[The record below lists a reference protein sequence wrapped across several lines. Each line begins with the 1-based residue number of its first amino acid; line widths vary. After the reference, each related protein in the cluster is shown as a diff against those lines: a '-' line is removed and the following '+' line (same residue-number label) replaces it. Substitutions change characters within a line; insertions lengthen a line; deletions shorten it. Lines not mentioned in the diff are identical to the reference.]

1 MHPPPEAKNLKPK
14 TYNLKPNKMA
24 RNLINRYVWLVDTIS
39 RYGRISLK
47 DLNAAWLRSDI
58 SEGKPLARRTFF
70 HYRDGVQEMFDINIM
85 CDKSTFEY
93 YIDNPGGESN
103 ARLLSWLVDSVSMSG
118 TLSNAHDVSGRIML
132 ENVPSARQ
140 HLPVIIDALKQNRRI
155 AFSYKS
161 YTRSRPTDGIVLE
174 PYFVKIF
181 KQLWYV
187 IGLNVKDGVIKTYA
201 LDRISQLNLLQDTFV
216 MPDDI
221 NPSEFFKD
229 CFGIITNQNTPKRIV
244 LRVEPTQAKYFRAL
258 PLHSSQQ
265 EEVHDQYSIFT
276 YQMRITYDL
285 KEELMSHGAS
295 IEVLEPKELQ
305 ALIRT
310 ELEQALN
317 NYK

>member
-1 MHPPPEAKNLKPK
+1 
-14 TYNLKPNKMA
+14 MA

-39 RYGRISLK
+39 RYGRITLK

-70 HYRDGVQEMFDINIM
+70 HYRDGVEEMFDINIK
-85 CDKSTFEY
+85 CDKATFEY
-93 YIDNPGGESN
+93 YIDDKDGEDN
-103 ARLLSWLVDSVSMSG
+103 ARLRSWLVDSVSMSG
-118 TLSNAHDVSGRIML
+118 TLSNARDISSRIML
-132 ENVPSARQ
+132 ENVPSARE
-140 HLPVIIDALKQNRRI
+140 HLPVVIDALKQNRRI
-155 AFSYKS
+155 RFSYKS
-161 YTRSRPTDGIVLE
+161 YTRALPTDGIVLE

-187 IGLNVKDGVIKTYA
+187 IGLNVKDGLIKTYA
-201 LDRISQLNLLQDTFV
+201 LDRMSKLNLLQDVFD
-216 MPDDI
+216 MPENV

-229 CFGIITNQNTPKRIV
+229 CFGIITNQNSAKRIV

-276 YQMRITYDL
+276 YKMRITYDL

-295 IEVLEPKELQ
+295 IEVLEPQELKTLILTELQ
-305 ALIRT
+305 
-310 ELEQALN
+310 QALN

>member
-1 MHPPPEAKNLKPK
+1 
-14 TYNLKPNKMA
+14 MA

-39 RYGRISLK
+39 RYGRITLK
-47 DLNAAWLRSDI
+47 DLNDAWLRSDI

-70 HYRDGVQEMFDINIM
+70 HYRDGVEEMFDINIQ

-93 YIDNPGGESN
+93 YIDDSGGENN
-103 ARLLSWLVDSVSMSG
+103 ARLRSWLVDSVSMSG
-118 TLSNAHDVSGRIML
+118 TLSNAHDISSRIML
-132 ENVPSARQ
+132 ENVPSARE

-155 AFSYKS
+155 RFSYKS
-161 YTRSRPTDGIVLE
+161 YTRARTTDGTILE

-187 IGLNVKDGVIKTYA
+187 IGLNVNDGQIKTYS
-201 LDRISQLNLLQDTFV
+201 LDRMSSLNLLQDTFV
-216 MPDDI
+216 LPDNI

-229 CFGIITNQNTPKRIV
+229 CFGIITNQNSAKRIV

-265 EEVHDQYSIFT
+265 EEIHDNYSIFT
-276 YQMRITYDL
+276 YKMRITYDL

-295 IEVLEPKELQ
+295 IEVLEPKELKT
-305 ALIRT
+305 LIRT

-317 NYK
+317 NYQ

>member
-1 MHPPPEAKNLKPK
+1 
-14 TYNLKPNKMA
+14 MA

-39 RYGRISLK
+39 RYGRITLK

-70 HYRDGVQEMFDINIM
+70 HYRDGVEEMFDINIK
-85 CDKSTFEY
+85 CDKATFEY
-93 YIDNPGGESN
+93 YIDDKDGEDN
-103 ARLLSWLVDSVSMSG
+103 ARLRSWLVDSVSMSG
-118 TLSNAHDVSGRIML
+118 TLSNARDISSRIML
-132 ENVPSARQ
+132 ENVPSARE
-140 HLPVIIDALKQNRRI
+140 HLPVVIDALKQNRRI
-155 AFSYKS
+155 RFSYKS
-161 YTRSRPTDGIVLE
+161 YTRALPTDGIVLE

-187 IGLNVKDGVIKTYA
+187 IGLNVKDGQIKTYS
-201 LDRISQLNLLQDTFV
+201 LDRMSNLNLLQDLFD
-216 MPDDI
+216 MPENV

-229 CFGIITNQNTPKRIV
+229 CFGIITNQNSAKRIV

-265 EEVHDQYSIFT
+265 EEVHDNYSIFT
-276 YQMRITYDL
+276 YKMRITYDL

-295 IEVLEPKELQ
+295 IEVMEPQELKTLILTELQ
-305 ALIRT
+305 
-310 ELEQALN
+310 QALN

>member
-118 TLSNAHDVSGRIML
+118 TLSNAHDVSGRI
-132 ENVPSARQ
+132 
-140 HLPVIIDALKQNRRI
+140 
-155 AFSYKS
+155 
-161 YTRSRPTDGIVLE
+161 VLE

-187 IGLNVKDGVIKTYA
+187 IGFNVKDGVIKTYA

-305 ALIRT
+305 TLIRT

>member
-1 MHPPPEAKNLKPK
+1 
-14 TYNLKPNKMA
+14 MA

-39 RYGRISLK
+39 RYGRITLK
-47 DLNAAWLRSDI
+47 DLNAAWLRSEI

-70 HYRDGVQEMFDINIM
+70 HYRDGVEEMFDININ
-85 CDKSTFEY
+85 CDKATFEY
-93 YIDNPGGESN
+93 YIDDKDGEDN
-103 ARLLSWLVDSVSMSG
+103 ARLRSWLVDSVSMSG
-118 TLSNAHDVSGRIML
+118 TLSNARDISSRIML
-132 ENVPSARQ
+132 ENVPSARE
-140 HLPVIIDALKQNRRI
+140 HLPVVIDALKQNRRI
-155 AFSYKS
+155 RFSYKS
-161 YTRSRPTDGIVLE
+161 YTRALPTDGIVLE

-187 IGLNVKDGVIKTYA
+187 IGLNVKDGQIKTYS
-201 LDRISQLNLLQDTFV
+201 LDRMSNLNLLQDLFD
-216 MPDDI
+216 MPENV

-229 CFGIITNQNTPKRIV
+229 CFGIITNQNSAKRIV

-265 EEVHDQYSIFT
+265 EEVHDNYSIFT
-276 YQMRITYDL
+276 YRMRITYDL

-295 IEVLEPKELQ
+295 IEVLEPQELKT
-305 ALIRT
+305 LIRT

>member
-1 MHPPPEAKNLKPK
+1 
-14 TYNLKPNKMA
+14 MA

-39 RYGRISLK
+39 RYGRITLK
-47 DLNAAWLRSDI
+47 DLNAAWLRSEI

-70 HYRDGVQEMFDINIM
+70 HYRDGVEEMFDINIK
-85 CDKSTFEY
+85 CDKATFEY
-93 YIDNPGGESN
+93 YIDDKDGEDN
-103 ARLLSWLVDSVSMSG
+103 ARLRSWLVDSVSMSG
-118 TLSNAHDVSGRIML
+118 TLSNARDISSRIML
-132 ENVPSARQ
+132 ENVPSARE
-140 HLPVIIDALKQNRRI
+140 HLPVVIDALKQNRRI
-155 AFSYKS
+155 RFSYKS
-161 YTRSRPTDGIVLE
+161 YTRALPTDGIVLE

-187 IGLNVKDGVIKTYA
+187 IGLNVKDGQIKTYS
-201 LDRISQLNLLQDTFV
+201 LDRMSNLNLLQDLFD
-216 MPDDI
+216 MPENV

-229 CFGIITNQNTPKRIV
+229 CFGIITNQNSAKRIV

-265 EEVHDQYSIFT
+265 EEVHDNYSIFT
-276 YQMRITYDL
+276 YKMRITYDL

-295 IEVLEPKELQ
+295 IEVLEPQELKT
-305 ALIRT
+305 LIRT

>member
-1 MHPPPEAKNLKPK
+1 
-14 TYNLKPNKMA
+14 MA

-39 RYGRISLK
+39 RYGR
-47 DLNAAWLRSDI
+47 DLNAAWLRSEI

-70 HYRDGVQEMFDINIM
+70 HYRDGVEEMFDINIK
-85 CDKSTFEY
+85 CDKATFEY
-93 YIDNPGGESN
+93 YIDDKDGEDN
-103 ARLLSWLVDSVSMSG
+103 ARLRSWLVDSVSMSG
-118 TLSNAHDVSGRIML
+118 TLSNARDISSRIML
-132 ENVPSARQ
+132 ENVPSARE
-140 HLPVIIDALKQNRRI
+140 HLPVVIDALKQNRRI
-155 AFSYKS
+155 RFSYKS
-161 YTRSRPTDGIVLE
+161 YTRALPTDGIVLE

-187 IGLNVKDGVIKTYA
+187 IGLNVKDGQIKTYS
-201 LDRISQLNLLQDTFV
+201 LDRMSNLNLLQDLFD
-216 MPDDI
+216 MPENV

-229 CFGIITNQNTPKRIV
+229 CFGIITNQNSAKRIV

-265 EEVHDQYSIFT
+265 EEVHDNYSIFT
-276 YQMRITYDL
+276 YKMRITYDL

-295 IEVLEPKELQ
+295 IEVLEPQELKT
-305 ALIRT
+305 LIRT

>member
-1 MHPPPEAKNLKPK
+1 
-14 TYNLKPNKMA
+14 MA

-39 RYGRISLK
+39 RYGRITLK
-47 DLNAAWLRSDI
+47 DLNAAWLRSEI

-70 HYRDGVQEMFDINIM
+70 HYRDGVEEIFDINIK
-85 CDKSTFEY
+85 CDKATFEY
-93 YIDNPGGESN
+93 YIDDKDGEDN
-103 ARLLSWLVDSVSMSG
+103 ARLRSWLVDSVSMSG
-118 TLSNAHDVSGRIML
+118 TLSNARDISSRIML
-132 ENVPSARQ
+132 ENVPSARE
-140 HLPVIIDALKQNRRI
+140 HLPVVIDALKQNRRI
-155 AFSYKS
+155 RFSYKS
-161 YTRSRPTDGIVLE
+161 YTRALPTDGIVLE

-187 IGLNVKDGVIKTYA
+187 IGLNVKDGQVKTYS
-201 LDRISQLNLLQDTFV
+201 LDRMSNLNLLQDLFE
-216 MPDDI
+216 MPENV

-229 CFGIITNQNTPKRIV
+229 CFGIITNQNSAKRIV

-265 EEVHDQYSIFT
+265 EEVHDNYSIFT
-276 YQMRITYDL
+276 YKMRITYDL

-295 IEVLEPKELQ
+295 IEVLEPQELKT
-305 ALIRT
+305 LIRT

>member
-1 MHPPPEAKNLKPK
+1 
-14 TYNLKPNKMA
+14 MA

-39 RYGRISLK
+39 RYGRITLK
-47 DLNAAWLRSDI
+47 DLNAAWLRSEI

-70 HYRDGVQEMFDINIM
+70 HYRDGVEEMFDINIK
-85 CDKSTFEY
+85 CDKATFEY
-93 YIDNPGGESN
+93 YIDDKDGEDN
-103 ARLLSWLVDSVSMSG
+103 ARLRSWLVDSVSMSG
-118 TLSNAHDVSGRIML
+118 TLSNARDISSRIML
-132 ENVPSARQ
+132 ENVPSARE
-140 HLPVIIDALKQNRRI
+140 HLPVVIDALKQNRRI
-155 AFSYKS
+155 RFSYKS
-161 YTRSRPTDGIVLE
+161 YTRALPTDGIVLE

-187 IGLNVKDGVIKTYA
+187 IGLNVKDGQIKTYS
-201 LDRISQLNLLQDTFV
+201 LDRMSNLNLLQDLFE
-216 MPDDI
+216 MPENV

-229 CFGIITNQNTPKRIV
+229 CFGIITNQNSAKRIV

-265 EEVHDQYSIFT
+265 EEVHDNYSIFT
-276 YQMRITYDL
+276 YRMRITYDL

-295 IEVLEPKELQ
+295 IEVLEPQELKT
-305 ALIRT
+305 LIRT

>member
-1 MHPPPEAKNLKPK
+1 
-14 TYNLKPNKMA
+14 MA
-24 RNLINRYVWLVDTIS
+24 RNLVNRYVWLVDTIS
-39 RYGRISLK
+39 RYGRITLK
-47 DLNAAWLRSDI
+47 DLNKAWLRSEI

-70 HYRDGVQEMFDINIM
+70 HYRDGVEEMFDINIQ

-93 YIDNPGGESN
+93 YIDTSGEEHN
-103 ARLLSWLVDSVSMSG
+103 ARLQSWLVDSVSISG
-118 TLSNAHDVSGRIML
+118 MLSGAHDISGRIML

-140 HLPVIIDALKQNRRI
+140 YLPVVIDALKQNRRI
-155 AFSYKS
+155 SFSYKS

-187 IGLNVKDGVIKTYA
+187 IGLNVKDKQVKTYS
-201 LDRISQLNLLQDTFV
+201 LDRMSQLNLLQDTFV
-216 MPDDI
+216 MPEDV

-229 CFGIITNQNTPKRIV
+229 CFGIITNQNRPKRIV

-265 EEVHDQYSIFT
+265 EEVHDEYSVFT

-295 IEVLEPKELQ
+295 IEVLEPQELKL
-305 ALIRT
+305 LIRN
-310 ELEQALN
+310 ELEQALK
-317 NYK
+317 NYE

>member
-1 MHPPPEAKNLKPK
+1 
-14 TYNLKPNKMA
+14 MA

-39 RYGRISLK
+39 RYGSISLK
-47 DLNAAWLRSDI
+47 ELNNAWLRSEI

-70 HYRDGVQEMFDINIM
+70 HYRDGVQDMFDINIL

-93 YIDNPGGESN
+93 YIDDSDEDNN
-103 ARLLSWLVDSVSMSG
+103 ARLRSWLVDSLSMSG
-118 TLSNAHDVSGRIML
+118 MLSNAHDISDRIML

-140 HLPVIIDALKQNRRI
+140 HLPVIIDALKENHRI
-155 AFSYKS
+155 SFSYKS
-161 YTRSRPTDGIVLE
+161 YTRSRPVHGIVLE

-187 IGLNVKDGVIKTYA
+187 IGLNVAEGQIKTYS
-201 LDRISQLNLLQDTFV
+201 LDRMSDLNLMPDVFV
-216 MPDDI
+216 MPENI

-229 CFGIITNQNTPKRIV
+229 CFGIITNKNSAKRIV

-265 EEVHDQYSIFT
+265 EEVHDQYSIFS
-276 YQMRITYDL
+276 YKMRITYDL

-295 IEVLEPKELQ
+295 IEVLEPKELKT
-305 ALIRT
+305 LIRT
-310 ELEQALN
+310 ELEEALK
-317 NYK
+317 NYQ